1 MILHTVSASPASAAF
16 LDCLR
21 LVAPDDGL
29 LLLED
34 GVYALCDKSAMDAL
48 DETGVQLYAL
58 ADHALA
64 AGIGEMHEANVQ
76 MIDMPQFV
84 ALTARFPRQ
93 LAWY

>member
-16 LDCLR
+16 LNCLR
-21 LVAPDDGL
+21 LVTADDGL

-34 GVYALCDKSAMDAL
+34 GVYALCDTAVLNTLAK
-48 DETGVQLYAL
+48 TGVQLYAL

-64 AGIGEMHEANVQ
+64 AGIGDKHEANVQ
-76 MIDMPQFV
+76 IIDMQQFV
-84 ALTARFPRQ
+84 ALTERFPRQ